1 MPYETC
7 RLKVVAVAAIAAYSK
22 RSLALTGL
30 KKKNMPAYFHNAASS
45 THLGMGLKR
54 MAMMMMLLLLIE
66 VLVATTVAVTATAAA
81 AAAA

>member
-22 RSLALTGL
+22 RSLALSGFN
-30 KKKNMPAYFHNAASS
+30 KKTMPAYFHNAASS

-54 MAMMMMLLLLIE
+54 MAMMMLLVIE
-66 VLVATTVAVTATAAA
+66 VLVAATIAVTATAAA
-81 AAAA
+81 